1 MRREWDAGQRMQ
13 PLWCWGVTEGTG
25 DQAGH
30 LVGRLTLL
38 WALLHRGT
46 RDVSACLLLPE
57 AGPTPRLLLPPS
69 QLHLYTSLSHH
80 CATFPFPCCETQSFS
95 QIPIFF
101 TKKSQKKPHQGTKLC
116 FKFSLSRT
124 TGFIF
129 ALISKLEN
137 KPDAAARAA
146 AAPGTAC
153 EAQALL
159 TPLTVPRPAF
169 PHPTSVGFKKQPH
182 TDARYTPG
190 RTLPPPVHAPAPEAR
205 IPAARRTTEGGQPP
219 A

>member
-46 RDVSACLLLPE
+46 CQPVCCCRRLDQPPGSFFLLHSCISTQ
-57 AGPTPRLLLPPS
+57 ASPTIVPPFLSLAVKLKVLAKYLYFSPRRV
-69 QLHLYTSLSHH
+69 
-80 CATFPFPCCETQSFS
+80 
-95 QIPIFF
+95 
-101 TKKSQKKPHQGTKLC
+101 KKKPHQGTKLC

-169 PHPTSVGFKKQPH
+169 PHPTSAGFKKQPH